1 MKHILLALIALGLV
15 PLTNAQMVTLGPYA
29 VYQGVATNIQ
39 PSRIFIDCRGQQNVA
54 LEWNVK
60 HSGTATAAE
69 GVVFRGSYDATNVSG
84 TTEFFLVV
92 TPTSGT
98 AKSASTN
105 FNVAGYPYLVLT
117 YITNVDADT
126 YSTNSFKYFVKKNAP

>member
-1 MKHILLALIALGLV
+1 MKKTIIGLPLIFLPLLLA
-15 PLTNAQMVTLGPYA
+15 AQMITLGPYA
-29 VYQGVATNIQ
+29 VYQAVDSNIQ
-39 PSRIFIDCRGQQNVA
+39 PSRIFIDCQRQQNVA
-54 LEWNVK
+54 VEWRVK

-69 GVVFRGSYDATNVSG
+69 GILFRPSYDGTNVSG

-105 FNVAGYPYLVLT
+105 WNVAGYPYLVCT
-117 YITNVDADT
+117 YITNKDADT
-126 YSTNSFKYFVKKNAP
+126 YSTNTFYYWIKKNAP